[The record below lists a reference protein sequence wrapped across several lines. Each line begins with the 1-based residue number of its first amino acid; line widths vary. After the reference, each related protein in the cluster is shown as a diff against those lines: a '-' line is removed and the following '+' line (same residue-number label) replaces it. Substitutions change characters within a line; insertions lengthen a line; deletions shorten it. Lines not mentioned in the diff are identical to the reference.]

1 MPRLLG
7 IGNHLKGPSWSLD
20 HLSVEVCWRSWL
32 LLAGKKTA
40 SNHLDQ
46 WSSKPSI
53 DFTEDLVPT
62 IPIETSIHGQIR
74 LFSYRLGLSR
84 LNSVV
89 SEAPSQVSAS
99 IQFLWSRD
107 TIVSSISLLNMA
119 DEGSCDESNNAA
131 HEYDESTLS
140 DIDDDHSFDDG
151 DDITTPDADDCDDS
165 SNGIHSADLNRDD
178 RFQLSWGNASWT
190 LTETMDTDYFF
201 LVPPTRD
208 LHMSRSSSPRRQFV
222 LPSSAVRRSGENTFP
237 ISPPTRITLEGGTLV
252 SASVDEKSQSDARDH
267 RNFEASLSPRTPVST
282 QLATSSPTGV
292 ATYSLNHSNTGREQT
307 SNTIPPNKSSTP
319 TPAKLH
325 PPLSPTFKKRVVSRQ
340 DSLTYSIGQSVGHST
355 GASSF
360 MAERSSKTTPTSGDN
375 DEGDSSLFRNLYE
388 DDDQSLF
395 LDEDCF
401 TECADPHY
409 KSNRAFITSAE
420 AQNAS
425 MISRSHEMSPIL
437 KLLKTLTNFCHPNRK
452 PRHKISS
459 KPLKNSSKHRKI
471 KSDPEL
477 LTDMLED
484 RLIMTKKTVET
495 APWEH
500 LRHEDDT
507 GQENITS
514 PAAPATNG
522 NGPPVIIKF
531 RPSQLTSSCIQEL
544 AFQID
549 SRAEFVLDDSRS
561 LPDSLYQPTFDD

>member
-1 MPRLLG
+1 M
-7 IGNHLKGPSWSLD
+7 
-20 HLSVEVCWRSWL
+20 
-32 LLAGKKTA
+32 T
-40 SNHLDQ
+40 
-46 WSSKPSI
+46 
-53 DFTEDLVPT
+53 
-62 IPIETSIHGQIR
+62 
-74 LFSYRLGLSR
+74 
-84 LNSVV
+84 
-89 SEAPSQVSAS
+89 
-99 IQFLWSRD
+99 
-107 TIVSSISLLNMA
+107 
-119 DEGSCDESNNAA
+119 DEGSFDEPDSTV
-131 HEYDESTLS
+131 HEFDGSTLS
-140 DIDDDHSFDDG
+140 DIDDDQVSFDG
-151 DDITTPDADDCDDS
+151 DENTTEADDS

-190 LTETMDTDYFF
+190 LAETMDMDHFF

-208 LHMSRSSSPRRQFV
+208 LHMKRSSSPRRQFV

-237 ISPPTRITLEGGTLV
+237 ISPPTRRTLEADILG
-252 SASVDEKSQSDARDH
+252 SAGADEKNQSDARELLT
-267 RNFEASLSPRTPVST
+267 FEASLRPRTPVANP
-282 QLATSSPTGV
+282 LATSSPTGV
-292 ATYSLNHSNTGREQT
+292 ATYSLNRDNTGRGQT
-307 SNTIPPNKSSTP
+307 TNTTTPNKSSTP
-319 TPAKLH
+319 TQAKIH
-325 PPLSPTFKKRVVSRQ
+325 PPLSPASKKRVVSRQ

-355 GASSF
+355 GASSS
-360 MAERSSKTTPTSGDN
+360 MAERSNKTIPISSGDN

-388 DDDQSLF
+388 DDQSLF

-420 AQNAS
+420 AKNAS
-425 MISRSHEMSPIL
+425 MQSSSHEMSPIL
-437 KLLKTLTNFCHPNRK
+437 KLLKTLANFCHPHRE
-452 PRHKISS
+452 PRQKISS
-459 KPLKNSSKHRKI
+459 KPLKNNSKHRKI

-484 RLIMTKKTVET
+484 RLIMTRKTVEA

-500 LRHEDDT
+500 LRHEDDN
-507 GQENITS
+507 QEERTAS
-514 PAAPATNG
+514 PASSATNG

>member
-1 MPRLLG
+1 
-7 IGNHLKGPSWSLD
+7 
-20 HLSVEVCWRSWL
+20 
-32 LLAGKKTA
+32 
-40 SNHLDQ
+40 
-46 WSSKPSI
+46 
-53 DFTEDLVPT
+53 
-62 IPIETSIHGQIR
+62 
-74 LFSYRLGLSR
+74 
-84 LNSVV
+84 
-89 SEAPSQVSAS
+89 
-99 IQFLWSRD
+99 
-107 TIVSSISLLNMA
+107 MA
-119 DEGSCDESNNAA
+119 DEDSSDGSNNAA
-131 HEYDESTLS
+131 QEFDESTLS
-140 DIDDDHSFDDG
+140 DIDDDQLSFDG
-151 DDITTPDADDCDDS
+151 DDITTEADDS

-190 LTETMDTDYFF
+190 LTETMDTDHFF

-237 ISPPTRITLEGGTLV
+237 ISPPTRRTLEADALG
-252 SASVDEKSQSDARDH
+252 SADVDEKLQSDARDL
-267 RNFEASLSPRTPVST
+267 RNFEASLRPRTPVAN

-292 ATYSLNHSNTGREQT
+292 ATYSLNRNNTGRGQT
-307 SNTIPPNKSSTP
+307 TNTTTPNKSPTP
-319 TPAKLH
+319 TPAKNH
-325 PPLSPTFKKRVVSRQ
+325 PPLSPASKKRVVSRQ

-355 GASSF
+355 GASSS
-360 MAERSSKTTPTSGDN
+360 MAERSNKTIPIDSGDN
-375 DEGDSSLFRNLYE
+375 DEGNSSLFRNLYE
-388 DDDQSLF
+388 DDQSLF

-425 MISRSHEMSPIL
+425 MQSNSHEMSPIL
-437 KLLKTLTNFCHPNRK
+437 MLLKTLTNFCHPRRK
-452 PRHKISS
+452 PRQKISS
-459 KPLKNSSKHRKI
+459 KPLKNNSKHRKI

-484 RLIMTKKTVET
+484 RLIMTRKTVEA

-507 GQENITS
+507 REERTAS
-514 PAAPATNG
+514 PAASTTNG

-561 LPDSLYQPTFDD
+561 LPDSLHQPTLDD